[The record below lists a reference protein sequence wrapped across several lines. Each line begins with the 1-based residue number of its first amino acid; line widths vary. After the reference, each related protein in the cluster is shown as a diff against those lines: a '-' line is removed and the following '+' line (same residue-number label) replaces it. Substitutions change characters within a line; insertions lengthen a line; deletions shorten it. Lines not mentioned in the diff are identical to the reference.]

1 MFRNLATNAGN
12 CQECTL
18 AGKNLKN
25 MCSKND
31 IGKIPE
37 PREPNE
43 SVQLDFWGPIN
54 YLKESKKYVLVER
67 FSRWPSVWSVILTD
81 RIKLLN
87 F

>member
-1 MFRNLATNAGN
+1 MYDAAKDIWYPYMFRNLATIAGN

-37 PREPNE
+37 QKEPNE

-54 YLKESKKYVLVER
+54 YLKESKKYVLVAVDR
-67 FSRWPSVWSVILTD
+67 F
-81 RIKLLN
+81 
-87 F
+87 